1 MRLGPPLHRIH
12 LSNILNNIFEV
23 GKMSTR
29 RLPVYILLDT
39 SGSMRGEPIHSVNV
53 GLQAMLS
60 ALRQDPYALESVHL
74 SLITFDIEAREYLP
88 LTPLDEISLGEIKVP
103 NAGATFMGAALELLI
118 QRVDRDV
125 KKSTADL
132 KGDWRPLL
140 FLMTDGSPSDQY
152 AFRQAISEVKNRNFG
167 SILACAAGPKAKKD
181 FLLELTDRVVTLDT
195 MDSSAFAGF
204 FKWVSASVA
213 VGSSSAG
220 VSGQISLPPPPPEI
234 HLVL

>member
-1 MRLGPPLHRIH
+1 
-12 LSNILNNIFEV
+12 
-23 GKMSTR
+23 MSIR

-74 SLITFDIEAREYLP
+74 SIITFDIQARESLP
-88 LTPLDEISLGEIKVP
+88 LTPLADVKLDEIPAPAS
-103 NAGATFMGAALELLI
+103 GATFMGAALELLI
-118 QRVDRDV
+118 QCVDRDV
-125 KKSTADL
+125 KKSTADA

-140 FLMTDGSPSDQY
+140 FLMTDGSPSDLH
-152 AFRQAISEVKNRNFG
+152 AFRQAIPEVKRRNFG
-167 SILACAAGPKAKKD
+167 SVVACAAGPKVKQEA
-181 FLLELTDRVVTLDT
+181 LLELTDRVVLLDT
-195 MDSSAFAGF
+195 MDAATFSGF

-220 VSGQISLPPPPPEI
+220 VSDQVTLPPPPPEVQ
-234 HLVL
+234 LVL